1 MNNMADY
8 KDTRHLDANE
18 TVFFKRELEYVKSR
32 AYDTKYR
39 ENKLLSILP
48 ISTEAGPGATEITW
62 RRYTSVGSAIQIS
75 DSGKNIPRADVYGE
89 ETTTKIVPYGS
100 SYGWNVFEIRR
111 AQMAG
116 KPLEAMRGSACRKA
130 IDDKLNDIAA
140 NGDTA
145 NGLGGF
151 INRTD
156 VSTYTVV
163 SGTSGL
169 KTWANKTS
177 DEILADMNGIVNAV
191 VVATVGIERPNTLL
205 LPQSNYN
212 LIMQKRLGDGSDETI
227 MSYFKKTNE
236 YIKTIDWVYEL
247 TGAGTAVSNRMIA
260 FVNDSEHLEFA
271 LPIPFEQHDVEKD
284 GFDYVVPC
292 TCSTTGMIVF
302 YPASVI
308 YGDGV

>member
-1 MNNMADY
+1 MAEY

-18 TVFFKRELEYVKSR
+18 TVFFKRELEVVKSR

-62 RRYTSVGSAIQIS
+62 RRFTSVGSAIQIS

-89 ETTTKIVPYGS
+89 ETTTKIIPYGS

-116 KPLEAMRGSACRKA
+116 KPLESMRATACRKA

-140 NGDTA
+140 TGDTA

-151 INRTD
+151 INRSD
-156 VSTYTVV
+156 VSTYTVA
-163 SGTSGL
+163 SGAGGL
-169 KTWANKTS
+169 KTWASKTS
-177 DEILADMNGIVNAV
+177 TEILTDLNGFVNSV
-191 VVATVGIERPNTLL
+191 VVATVGVERPNTLL
-205 LPQSNYN
+205 LNQANYN
-212 LIMQKRLGDGSDETI
+212 LIMQKRLGDGSDETV
-227 MSYFKKTNE
+227 MSYFLKTNK
-236 YIKTIDWVYEL
+236 YITTIDWVYEL
-247 TGAGTAVSNRMIA
+247 AGAGDSSTNRAIC
-260 FVNDSEHLEFA
+260 FVNDSEHLTFE
-271 LPIPFEQHDVEKD
+271 LPIPFEQHEVEKD

-292 TCSTTGMIVF
+292 TASTAGVIVY
-302 YPASVI
+302 YPLSI
-308 YGDGV
+308 CYMDGI